1 MAYGNTRF
9 PHRYRPKYYGIDI
22 PAETQNVKEQCS
34 NKANLDQT
42 KGGMARLQ
50 SDKGLIKHHS
60 QVKFFISF
68 GLIIFLDS

>member
-34 NKANLDQT
+34 KRANRELSKKQ
-42 KGGMARLQ
+42 MAR
-50 SDKGLIKHHS
+50 
-60 QVKFFISF
+60 
-68 GLIIFLDS
+68 